1 MATTP
6 ANTPTLAVIQAAGS
20 APVEDQD
27 YKRWMLYNGERTR
40 DAVEAIAS
48 GAGST
53 DAAALDQS
61 AAASKV
67 IKGSAGSLKSL
78 TVYNSGAAQ
87 FILIMNSATLPS
99 NGAVTLLYPPIPI
112 AAASILM
119 LEFDRPLVA
128 STGIVVCNSST
139 APSKTIGSADCMFA
153 AQYN

>member
-1 MATTP
+1 MSTP
-6 ANTPTLAVIQAAGS
+6 ANTPSITTINGQGD
-20 APVEDQD
+20 APVEDQHF
-27 YKRWMLYNGERTR
+27 KRWMLTHAERTTL
-40 DAVEAIAS
+40 ALEALSS

-53 DAAALDQS
+53 DAAALDQA

-78 TVYNSGAAQ
+78 SVYNSGAAQ
-87 FILIMNSATLPS
+87 FILIMNAASLPA

-119 LEFDRPLVA
+119 LEFARPLVA

-139 APSKTIGSADCMFA
+139 APSKTIGAADCQFH